1 MQLTNCPET
10 VAGNFSGDHAE
21 LLCWL
26 SLEIQFCRVI
36 FLSVKSIGPDK
47 ECCYNIASERLKLK
61 RIVFH
66 KGGATL
72 ECILE
77 NLRFFFFFCSLCGG
91 LDMAGIWWDRPPEQ
105 HKQVSC
111 YIESLLFI
119 QSLMPSA
126 FCISLIHVNCSGVRQ
141 KSENREERKGREM
154 GNETAQL

>member
-1 MQLTNCPET
+1 MMQLTNCPET

-47 ECCYNIASERLKLK
+47 ECCCNVASERLKLK

-77 NLRFFFFFCSLCGG
+77 NLRFFCSLCGG
-91 LDMAGIWWDRPPEQ
+91 LDMAGIWWDRPPEP
-105 HKQVSC
+105 HKQASC
-111 YIESLLFI
+111 YIRESIVHSKPDAICFPHIISSCQLFW
-119 QSLMPSA
+119 
-126 FCISLIHVNCSGVRQ
+126 
-141 KSENREERKGREM
+141 SETKASEQRGNERKRNG
-154 GNETAQL
+154 